1 MALHRLTRITIGVPN
16 VEETAAYY
24 GEFGLTEGG
33 TEFPAADAGGSGAA
47 AGERNFSTG
56 DGGEQLRLVATP
68 RRRLVKLRVGTHDP
82 DDIERVADSLARL
95 GVTAERTGNGVRT
108 YDPGTEVTVVVEIA
122 DRIKQEDT
130 PSPPYNTPGHIA
142 RPDTR
147 APGVLR
153 ENRVQP
159 RKLGHVVLGSTDQES
174 SQKLF
179 TEGLGFKISDTVP
192 GLAAFM
198 RCSTD
203 HHNVLVQ
210 QAPLAFLHHTSW
222 QVNDIDEVGR
232 GATMMLEKDPARHVW
247 GLDRPP
253 RRVQLFWHLRDP
265 AGNCPS
271 TTRPGSTSMM
281 RCCKLRTWEKACA
294 ACTTGARRRRR
305 RSSPPSSQPI
315 VIGHSFGG
323 LIAQKLLA
331 GGQEA
336 AAIAID
342 PGQIKGVKPLPLA
355 QFALGSRRC
364 LDRATRSGP

>member
-16 VEETAAYY
+16 VEETAGYY
-24 GEFGLTEGG
+24 GEFGLTESGA
-33 TEFPAADAGGSGAA
+33 ESPAAGAGGPGAGGPGAA

-68 RRRLVKLRVGTHDP
+68 RRRLVELRVGADDP
-82 DDIERVADSLARL
+82 DDIERVAGSLARL
-95 GVTAERTGNGVRT
+95 GVTAEQTGNGVRT

-122 DRIKQEDT
+122 GRIKQEDT

-153 ENRVQP
+153 ANRVQP
-159 RKLGHVVLGSTDQES
+159 RKLGHVVLGSTDQEA

-247 GLDRPP
+247 GLGRHH
-253 RRVQLFWHLRDP
+253 VGSNFFWYLRDP
-265 AGNCPS
+265 AGNFSEYYSDLDCIVDDALWTP
-271 TTRPGSTSMM
+271 
-281 RCCKLRTWEKACA
+281 RTWE
-294 ACTTGARRRRR
+294 GLRGLYNWGPPP
-305 RSSPPSSQPI
+305 PPSFLAPED
-315 VIGHSFGG
+315 
-323 LIAQKLLA
+323 LA
-331 GGQEA
+331 GLMT
-336 AAIAID
+336 
-342 PGQIKGVKPLPLA
+342 GVH
-355 QFALGSRRC
+355 GGR
-364 LDRATRSGP
+364 